1 MAISIYSGLPR
12 SGKSYTAVEHVIIP
26 AAKEKRQIYTNIP
39 LDLDLFESEFGV
51 RPVQFSASDIEQN
64 PLWFDETFPHGG
76 LLVLDECWRVWPA
89 GLKLN
94 NAHPS
99 HKAFLAEHG
108 HRVGLDGRSTEI
120 VLVTQ
125 DPAQLAA
132 FVRLLVAT
140 TYRTK
145 KLDAIGQAKK
155 FRIDVYEGCMTG
167 ANPPVAK
174 RVREMYG
181 QYKPEIYRFYKSHT
195 QSKTGEAGNEERAD
209 KRANILKGGTVK
221 AMLVALVIL
230 PILVFFGGRKTY
242 ENFHPKKK
250 EISAA
255 ESQDG
260 AHYTSRPA
268 PVQKNEFLDGKK
280 LVIVANNFNGQSFD
294 YRVSVVHDD
303 ERVVLDSAEFS
314 KLGFNVESISQC
326 LLKITGQGV
335 SYFVFCSNPDYR
347 SLVSA
352 TAAGITGQDSASS
365 M

>member
-39 LDLDLFESEFGV
+39 LDLDAFEAEFGV
-51 RPVQFSASDIEQN
+51 RPVQFDAADIEKN
-64 PLWFDETFPHGG
+64 PLWFDDVFPHGG

-108 HRVGLDGRSTEI
+108 HRVGHDGRSTEI

-145 KLDAIGQAKK
+145 KLDAVGQSKK

-167 ANPPVAK
+167 ANPPVTK

-195 QSKTGEAGNEERAD
+195 QSKTGAAGNEERAD
-209 KRANILKGGTVK
+209 KRANLLKGGSIK
-221 AMLVALVIL
+221 AILIALIIL
-230 PILVFFGGRKTY
+230 PILVYFGGRKTY
-242 ENFHPKKK
+242 ESFHHKK
-250 EISAA
+250 EAPPELLSKIIRDQPAA
-255 ESQDG
+255 Q
-260 AHYTSRPA
+260 RK
-268 PVQKNEFLDGKK
+268 KNDFLEGKK
-280 LVIVANNFNGQSFD
+280 LSIVFNNSNGQTVD

-303 ERVVLDSAEFS
+303 ERVVLDVPEFS
-314 KLGFNVESISQC
+314 KLGFKVESISQC
-326 LLKITGQGV
+326 LIKIIGEGV
-335 SYFVFCSNPDYR
+335 SYFVMCTNAEYR
-347 SLVSA
+347 SVVASA
-352 TAAGITGQDSASS
+352 AAGITGKDSASA